1 MAKNKRP
8 KWLDAET
15 PELLNTLK
23 DILGE
28 EEINQTKA
36 QKIVDE
42 LISRIPAEAGIPS
55 VEEAI
60 NAAKS
65 CMDNAMDLVKAAYD
79 HEVSLISETETEGDL
94 NEEEEEEPEEPEET
108 PKKSSKKSKKTS
120 KVEEPEEDEDEDQ
133 DEEEEEDEEEDYSDW
148 STKALKAECR
158 KRGIKVTKAMG
169 KADMVKALEADD
181 KE

>member
-42 LISRIPAEAGIPS
+42 LISRIPTETGIPS

-79 HEVSLISETETEGDL
+79 HEVSLISETETEDDL
-94 NEEEEEEPEEPEET
+94 NEEEEEEPET
-108 PKKSSKKSKKTS
+108 PKKSSKKSKKAP
-120 KVEEPEEDEDEDQ
+120 KVEEPEEDE
-133 DEEEEEDEEEDYSDW
+133 EEEEEEEEEEDEDEEEDYSDW

>member
-42 LISRIPAEAGIPS
+42 LISRIPAETGIPS

-79 HEVSLISETETEGDL
+79 HEVSLISETETEDDL
-94 NEEEEEEPEEPEET
+94 NEEEEEEPET
-108 PKKSSKKSKKTS
+108 PKKSSKKSKKAP
-120 KVEEPEEDEDEDQ
+120 KVEEPEEDE
-133 DEEEEEDEEEDYSDW
+133 EEEEEEEEDEDEEEDYSDW

>member
-42 LISRIPAEAGIPS
+42 LISRIPAEVGIPS

-79 HEVSLISETETEGDL
+79 HEVSLISETETEDDPT
-94 NEEEEEEPEEPEET
+94 EEEEEEPEEA
-108 PKKSSKKSKKTS
+108 PKKSSKKSKKAP
-120 KVEEPEEDEDEDQ
+120 KVEEPEEDEDGDQ
-133 DEEEEEDEEEDYSDW
+133 DEEEDEEEEDEEEDYSDW

>member
-42 LISRIPAEAGIPS
+42 LISRIPAETGIPS

-79 HEVSLISETETEGDL
+79 HEVSLISETETEDDPT
-94 NEEEEEEPEEPEET
+94 EEEEEEPEET
-108 PKKSSKKSKKTS
+108 PKKSSKKSKKAP
-120 KVEEPEEDEDEDQ
+120 KVEEPEEDEEEEEEEAED
-133 DEEEEEDEEEDYSDW
+133 EEEDEEEDYSDW

>member
-79 HEVSLISETETEGDL
+79 HEVSLISETETEDDPT
-94 NEEEEEEPEEPEET
+94 EEEEEEPEEA
-108 PKKSSKKSKKTS
+108 PKKSSKKSKKAP
-120 KVEEPEEDEDEDQ
+120 KVEEPEEDEDEDEEE
-133 DEEEEEDEEEDYSDW
+133 DEEEEDEEEDYSDW

>member
-42 LISRIPAEAGIPS
+42 LISRIPAETGIPS

-79 HEVSLISETETEGDL
+79 HEVSLISETETEDDPT
-94 NEEEEEEPEEPEET
+94 EEEEEEPET
-108 PKKSSKKSKKTS
+108 PKKSSKKSKKAP

-133 DEEEEEDEEEDYSDW
+133 DEEEDEEEDYSDW

>member
-28 EEINQTKA
+28 KEINQTKA

-42 LISRIPAEAGIPS
+42 LISRIPAETGIPS

-79 HEVSLISETETEGDL
+79 HEVSLISETETEDDPT
-94 NEEEEEEPEEPEET
+94 EEEEEEPKLSGET
-108 PKKSSKKSKKTS
+108 DYDLMMSGDFS
-120 KVEEPEEDEDEDQ
+120 D
-133 DEEEEEDEEEDYSDW
+133 DEEIDLDGPILMATNS
-148 STKALKAECR
+148 
-158 KRGIKVTKAMG
+158 
-169 KADMVKALEADD
+169 
-181 KE
+181 

>member
-28 EEINQTKA
+28 EEINQAKA

-42 LISRIPAEAGIPS
+42 LISRIPTETGIPS

-79 HEVSLISETETEGDL
+79 HEVSLISETETEDDPT
-94 NEEEEEEPEEPEET
+94 EEEEEEPET
-108 PKKSSKKSKKTS
+108 PKKSSKKSKKAP

-133 DEEEEEDEEEDYSDW
+133 DEEEDEEEEDEEEDYSDW

>member
-8 KWLDAET
+8 KWLDADT

-42 LISRIPAEAGIPS
+42 LISRIPAETGIPS

-79 HEVSLISETETEGDL
+79 HEVSLISETETEDDL
-94 NEEEEEEPEEPEET
+94 TEDEEEEPET
-108 PKKSSKKSKKTS
+108 PKKSSKKSKKAP

-133 DEEEEEDEEEDYSDW
+133 DEDEEEEEDEEEDYSDW

>member
-42 LISRIPAEAGIPS
+42 LISRIPTEVGIPS

-79 HEVSLISETETEGDL
+79 HEVSLISETETEDDPT
-94 NEEEEEEPEEPEET
+94 EEEEEEPEEA
-108 PKKSSKKSKKTS
+108 PKKSSKKSKKAP

-133 DEEEEEDEEEDYSDW
+133 DEDEEEDEEDEEEDYSDW

>member
-28 EEINQTKA
+28 EEINQAKA

-79 HEVSLISETETEGDL
+79 HEVSLISETETEDDPT
-94 NEEEEEEPEEPEET
+94 EEEEEEPEEA
-108 PKKSSKKSKKTS
+108 PKKSSKKSKKAP

-133 DEEEEEDEEEDYSDW
+133 DEEEDEEEEEEEEDYSDW

>member
-23 DILGE
+23 DILEG

-42 LISRIPAEAGIPS
+42 LISRIPAETGIPS

-65 CMDNAMDLVKAAYD
+65 CMDNAMDVVKAAYD
-79 HEVSLISETETEGDL
+79 QEVSLISETETEDDL
-94 NEEEEEEPEEPEET
+94 NEEEEEEPEEA
-108 PKKSSKKSKKTS
+108 PKKSSKKSKKAS
-120 KVEEPEEDEDEDQ
+120 KVEEPEEPEEEEE
-133 DEEEEEDEEEDYSDW
+133 EEEEEDEEEDYSDW

>member
-42 LISRIPAEAGIPS
+42 LISRIPAETGIPS

-79 HEVSLISETETEGDL
+79 HEVSLISETETEDDL
-94 NEEEEEEPEEPEET
+94 NEE
-108 PKKSSKKSKKTS
+108 
-120 KVEEPEEDEDEDQ
+120 
-133 DEEEEEDEEEDYSDW
+133 EEEDYSDW

>member
-42 LISRIPAEAGIPS
+42 LISRIPAETGIPS

-79 HEVSLISETETEGDL
+79 HEVSLISETETEDDPT
-94 NEEEEEEPEEPEET
+94 EEEEEEPEEA
-108 PKKSSKKSKKTS
+108 PKKSSKKSKKAP

-133 DEEEEEDEEEDYSDW
+133 DEEEDEEEDYSDW

>member
-42 LISRIPAEAGIPS
+42 LISRIPAETSIPS

-79 HEVSLISETETEGDL
+79 HEVSLISETETEDDPT
-94 NEEEEEEPEEPEET
+94 EEEEEEPET
-108 PKKSSKKSKKTS
+108 PKKSSKKSKKAS

-133 DEEEEEDEEEDYSDW
+133 DEEEDEEEEDEEEDYSDW

>member
-42 LISRIPAEAGIPS
+42 LISRIPAETGIPS

-79 HEVSLISETETEGDL
+79 HEVSLISETETEDDAT
-94 NEEEEEEPEEPEET
+94 EDEEEEPET
-108 PKKSSKKSKKTS
+108 PKKSSKKSKKAS

-133 DEEEEEDEEEDYSDW
+133 DYSEM
-148 STKALKAECR
+148 SLSELKAEC
-158 KRGIKVTKAMG
+158 KDRGLKVKKGMD
-169 KADMVKALEADD
+169 KDDLIEMLEEDD
-181 KE
+181 EE

>member
-42 LISRIPAEAGIPS
+42 LISRIPTETGIPS

-79 HEVSLISETETEGDL
+79 HEVSLISETETEDDPT
-94 NEEEEEEPEEPEET
+94 EEEEEEPET
-108 PKKSSKKSKKTS
+108 PKKSSKKSKKAP

-133 DEEEEEDEEEDYSDW
+133 DEEEDEEEEDEEEDYSDW

>member
-42 LISRIPAEAGIPS
+42 LISRIPAETGIPS

-79 HEVSLISETETEGDL
+79 HEVSLISETETEDDPT
-94 NEEEEEEPEEPEET
+94 EEEEEEPET
-108 PKKSSKKSKKTS
+108 PKKSSKKSKKAP

-133 DEEEEEDEEEDYSDW
+133 DEEEDEEEEDEEEDYSDW

>member
-79 HEVSLISETETEGDL
+79 HEVSLISETETEDDH
-94 NEEEEEEPEEPEET
+94 NEDEEEEPEEA
-108 PKKSSKKSKKTS
+108 PKKSSKKSKKAP

-133 DEEEEEDEEEDYSDW
+133 DEEEDEEEDYSDW

>member
-42 LISRIPAEAGIPS
+42 LISRIPAETGIPS

-65 CMDNAMDLVKAAYD
+65 CMDNAMDLVKTAYD
-79 HEVSLISETETEGDL
+79 HEVSLISETETEDDL
-94 NEEEEEEPEEPEET
+94 NEEEEEEPEEPEEPEEA
-108 PKKSSKKSKKTS
+108 PKKSSKKSKKAS
-120 KVEEPEEDEDEDQ
+120 KVEEPEEEEEE
-133 DEEEEEDEEEDYSDW
+133 EEEEEDEEEDYSDW

>member
-42 LISRIPAEAGIPS
+42 LISRIPAETGIPS

-79 HEVSLISETETEGDL
+79 HEVSLISETETEDDPI
-94 NEEEEEEPEEPEET
+94 EEEEEEPEEA
-108 PKKSSKKSKKTS
+108 PKKSSKKSKKAP
-120 KVEEPEEDEDEDQ
+120 KVEEPGEDEDEDQ
-133 DEEEEEDEEEDYSDW
+133 DEEEDEEEEDEEEDYSDW
-148 STKALKAECR
+148 STKALKTECR

>member
-42 LISRIPAEAGIPS
+42 LISRIPAETGIPS

-79 HEVSLISETETEGDL
+79 HEVSLISETETEDDL
-94 NEEEEEEPEEPEET
+94 NEDEEEEPEEA
-108 PKKSSKKSKKTS
+108 PKKSSKKSKKAP

-133 DEEEEEDEEEDYSDW
+133 DEEEDEEEDYSDW

>member
-79 HEVSLISETETEGDL
+79 HEVSLISETETEDDPT
-94 NEEEEEEPEEPEET
+94 EEEEEEPET
-108 PKKSSKKSKKTS
+108 PKKSSKKSKKAP

-133 DEEEEEDEEEDYSDW
+133 DEEEDEEEEDEEEDYSDW

>member
-42 LISRIPAEAGIPS
+42 LISRIPAETGIPS

-79 HEVSLISETETEGDL
+79 HEVSLISETETEDDPT
-94 NEEEEEEPEEPEET
+94 EEEEEEPEEA
-108 PKKSSKKSKKTS
+108 PKKSSKKSKKAP
-120 KVEEPEEDEDEDQ
+120 KVEEPEEDEEEEEEEAED
-133 DEEEEEDEEEDYSDW
+133 EEEDEEEDYSDW

>member
-42 LISRIPAEAGIPS
+42 LISRIPAETGIPS

-79 HEVSLISETETEGDL
+79 HEVSLISETETEDDAT
-94 NEEEEEEPEEPEET
+94 EDEEEEPET
-108 PKKSSKKSKKTS
+108 PKKSSKKSKKAP
-120 KVEEPEEDEDEDQ
+120 KVEEPEEDEDEDEEE
-133 DEEEEEDEEEDYSDW
+133 DEEEEDEEEDYSDW

>member
-42 LISRIPAEAGIPS
+42 LISRIPAETGIPS

-79 HEVSLISETETEGDL
+79 HEVSLISETETEDDPT
-94 NEEEEEEPEEPEET
+94 EEEEEEPEET
-108 PKKSSKKSKKTS
+108 PKKSSKKSKKAP

-133 DEEEEEDEEEDYSDW
+133 DEEEDEEEDYSDW

>member
-79 HEVSLISETETEGDL
+79 HEVSLISETETEDDPT
-94 NEEEEEEPEEPEET
+94 EEEEEEPVT
-108 PKKSSKKSKKTS
+108 PKKSSKNSK
-120 KVEEPEEDEDEDQ
+120 
-133 DEEEEEDEEEDYSDW
+133 
-148 STKALKAECR
+148 
-158 KRGIKVTKAMG
+158 
-169 KADMVKALEADD
+169 
-181 KE
+181 

>member
-42 LISRIPAEAGIPS
+42 LISRIPTKTGIPS

-79 HEVSLISETETEGDL
+79 HEVSLISETETEDDL
-94 NEEEEEEPEEPEET
+94 NEDEEEEPEEA
-108 PKKSSKKSKKTS
+108 PKKSSKKSKKAP

-133 DEEEEEDEEEDYSDW
+133 DEEEDEEEDYSDW

>member
-42 LISRIPAEAGIPS
+42 LISRIPAEVGIPS

-79 HEVSLISETETEGDL
+79 HEVSLISETETEDDPT
-94 NEEEEEEPEEPEET
+94 EEEEEEPEEA
-108 PKKSSKKSKKTS
+108 PKKSSKKSKKAP
-120 KVEEPEEDEDEDQ
+120 KVEEPEEDEEEEEAEAED
-133 DEEEEEDEEEDYSDW
+133 EEEDEEEDYSDW

>member
-42 LISRIPAEAGIPS
+42 LISRIPDETGIPS

-79 HEVSLISETETEGDL
+79 HEVSLISETETEDDPT
-94 NEEEEEEPEEPEET
+94 EEEEEEPET
-108 PKKSSKKSKKTS
+108 PKKSSKKSKKAP

-133 DEEEEEDEEEDYSDW
+133 DEEEEEEEDEEEDYSDW

>member
-42 LISRIPAEAGIPS
+42 LISRIPTETGIPS

-79 HEVSLISETETEGDL
+79 HEVSLISETETEDDPT
-94 NEEEEEEPEEPEET
+94 EEEEEEPEEPEET

>member
-42 LISRIPAEAGIPS
+42 LISRIPAETGIPS

-79 HEVSLISETETEGDL
+79 HEVSLISETETEDDPT
-94 NEEEEEEPEEPEET
+94 EEEEEEPEEA
-108 PKKSSKKSKKTS
+108 PKKSSKKSKKAP
-120 KVEEPEEDEDEDQ
+120 KVEEPEEDEDEDEEE
-133 DEEEEEDEEEDYSDW
+133 DEEEEDEEEDYSDW

>member
-42 LISRIPAEAGIPS
+42 LISRIPAEVGIPS

-79 HEVSLISETETEGDL
+79 HEVSLISETETEDDPT
-94 NEEEEEEPEEPEET
+94 EEEEEEPEEA
-108 PKKSSKKSKKTS
+108 PKKSSKKSKKAP

-133 DEEEEEDEEEDYSDW
+133 DEEEDEEEDYSDW

>member
-79 HEVSLISETETEGDL
+79 HEVSLISETETEDDPT
-94 NEEEEEEPEEPEET
+94 EEEEEEPVS
-108 PKKSSKKSKKTS
+108 PKKSCKNSKQGS

-133 DEEEEEDEEEDYSDW
+133 DEEEEEEEDEEEDYSDW

>member
-65 CMDNAMDLVKAAYD
+65 CMDKAMDLVKAAYD
-79 HEVSLISETETEGDL
+79 HEVSLISETETEDDPT
-94 NEEEEEEPEEPEET
+94 EEEEEEPEEA
-108 PKKSSKKSKKTS
+108 PKKSSKKSKKAP
-120 KVEEPEEDEDEDQ
+120 KVEEPEEDEPEDQ
-133 DEEEEEDEEEDYSDW
+133 DEEEDEEEEDEEEDYSDW

>member
-42 LISRIPAEAGIPS
+42 LISRIPTETGIPS

-79 HEVSLISETETEGDL
+79 HEVSLISETETEDDL
-94 NEEEEEEPEEPEET
+94 NEEEEEEPET
-108 PKKSSKKSKKTS
+108 PKKSSKKSKKAP

-133 DEEEEEDEEEDYSDW
+133 DQDQEGEEEEDEEEDYSDW